1 LRRAALRWS
10 AGKELE
16 VDRQGLCATAHNAAL
31 HRIEVVEGFV
41 GIANRGLF
49 APAIEQTLAT
59 RSGFITDQASD
70 EINGRHGFGLS
81 LVETS

>member
-1 LRRAALRWS
+1 
-10 AGKELE
+10 
-16 VDRQGLCATAHNAAL
+16 
-31 HRIEVVEGFV
+31 
-41 GIANRGLF
+41 LF